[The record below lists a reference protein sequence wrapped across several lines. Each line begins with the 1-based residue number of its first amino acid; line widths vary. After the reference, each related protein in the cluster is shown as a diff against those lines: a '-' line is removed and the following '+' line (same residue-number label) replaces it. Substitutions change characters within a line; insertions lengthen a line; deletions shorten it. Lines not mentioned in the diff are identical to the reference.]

1 VNSLCPKMDELCSY
15 DVACVSLS
23 NGERLV
29 PQGFF
34 MLPFCNLLIFFTRC
48 NKAPFGQKST
58 VFF

>member
-34 MLPFCNLLIFFTRC
+34 YATVLQFTDIFY
-48 NKAPFGQKST
+48 AL
-58 VFF
+58 